1 MNAPLNEALARGNV
15 VVFFDISIA
24 GVQAGRI
31 SLELFKDVCPKTV
44 ENMRQFCTG
53 ECTKNNVAIG
63 FKNSSFHRV
72 IKGFMLQGGD
82 FVNGDGTGR
91 ISIYGDSFHD
101 ENFILKHTGP
111 GLLSMA
117 NSGVNTNGC
126 QFFLTC
132 AKCDW
137 LDNKHVVFGKCLNEE
152 SLLVLRKIENVPTGQ
167 GNKPKIPIDITESGE
182 L

>member
-1 MNAPLNEALARGNV
+1 MNVPLSDAIARGNT

-24 GVQAGRI
+24 GVSAGRI
-31 SLELFKDVCPKTV
+31 SLELFSDICPKTT
-44 ENMRQFCTG
+44 ENFRQFCTG
-53 ECTKNNVAIG
+53 EFTKNSLPVG
-63 FKNSSFHRV
+63 FKNSQFHRV

-91 ISIYGDSFHD
+91 LSTYGDHFDD
-101 ENFILKHTGP
+101 ENFILTHSGP

-117 NSGVNTNGC
+117 NSGPNTNGC

-137 LDNKHVVFGKCLNEE
+137 
-152 SLLVLRKIENVPTGQ
+152 
-167 GNKPKIPIDITESGE
+167 
-182 L
+182 